1 MLVRYLPPAAPRL
14 RHAPP
19 RGEQWLHEIKFDGW
33 RIQLHKHGG
42 SAAAFTKNGHD
53 HSSRVRWM
61 TDALACLNGVR
72 SLVIDGQ
79 LVACDD
85 ECLPDFYALHFHSR
99 DRARRL
105 CVWAFDLLYLNGRDL
120 RELPL
125 QKRKRQL
132 EKLIM
137 KARADW
143 LRLSETFDVGL
154 KLLAEADRL
163 GLESSLSI
171 PMRRTDR
178 AGAASGSR

>member
-1 MLVRYLPPAAPRL
+1 
-14 RHAPP
+14 
-19 RGEQWLHEIKFDGW
+19 LHEIKFDGW